1 MNMVYLSKKSLG
13 WALGPLV
20 GSEDKEEGWL
30 PLERASCLCQQVYV
44 YPQFLPSNVGTYSLP
59 YVLANAYFIT
69 SLSRRDAEGDR
80 AGQLAA

>member
-44 YPQFLPSNVGTYSLP
+44 
-59 YVLANAYFIT
+59 
-69 SLSRRDAEGDR
+69 
-80 AGQLAA
+80 